1 MRSPQHYVHVQFLKD
16 ILLQYMSS
24 QTVLSEKRIEM
35 KTKEIHFTVVVCFIS
50 TLITLWTAISLLL
63 LLYLRAPPLINLGH
77 MSVDLKY
84 WLVYNKSS
92 VLVII
97 IYTWCSKYIQ

>member
-1 MRSPQHYVHVQFLKD
+1 
-16 ILLQYMSS
+16 MSS

-63 LLYLRAPPLINLGH
+63 LLLLYLRAPPLINLGH

-97 IYTWCSKYIQ
+97 IYT